1 MALVWL
7 YDVAAVTV
15 ELVKEDAEV
24 NEEIMVLFAIAAT
37 GMMVTVVEFK
47 KGTRVGRVVLLVAF
61 ATGRI
66 TRVDVQLA
74 RTGGSVTAGALV
86 VVFEWIEKDVLVF
99 EAFGV
104 VGSGS
109 ETVIV
114 SR

>member
-15 ELVKEDAEV
+15 ELPNEDAEV
-24 NEEIMVLFAIAAT
+24 NEEIMVLFAITAT
-37 GMMVTVVEFK
+37 GMMVRVVEFK

-61 ATGRI
+61 ATGRVI
-66 TRVDVQLA
+66 RVDVRLA

-86 VVFEWIEKDVLVF
+86 VVFGQIEKEVLLF

-109 ETVIV
+109 KTVIV

>member
-7 YDVAAVTV
+7 YDIAAVTV
-15 ELVKEDAEV
+15 ELLKEDAEV
-24 NEEIMVLFAIAAT
+24 NEEIMVLFAITAT

-61 ATGRI
+61 AAGRMAQ
-66 TRVDVQLA
+66 VDVTLA

-86 VVFEWIEKDVLVF
+86 VVFKRIEKDVLVF
-99 EAFGV
+99 EAIDV

-109 ETVIV
+109 KTVIV